1 GACVVPVDA
10 RLTAFEIATL
20 AAAAKPRLAIV
31 DDETPTEWQSSLTA
45 AGVTVV
51 ATTETGDEERHADR
65 IRLDDEALI
74 LFTSGSTGNP
84 KGVVH
89 PVRSLAARW
98 ILLQQRLGTR
108 DFERTLCLLPTH
120 FGHGLICNCLF
131 PWLSGQDL
139 CIAPPFRA
147 DLLAQLG
154 TLLDDRQIT
163 FLSSVPAMW
172 RLALRLARPPRL
184 RQLRR
189 VCCGS
194 AP

>member
-1 GACVVPVDA
+1 MAAWKNGSAMFLGFRLGDIIEVLSGRRWRPAEFWREV

-31 DDETPTEWQSSLTA
+31 DDETPTELQSSLAA

-89 PVRSLAARW
+89 THRSLAARW
-98 ILLQQRLGTR
+98 ISLQQRLG
-108 DFERTLCLLPTH
+108 
-120 FGHGLICNCLF
+120 
-131 PWLSGQDL
+131 
-139 CIAPPFRA
+139 
-147 DLLAQLG
+147 
-154 TLLDDRQIT
+154 
-163 FLSSVPAMW
+163 
-172 RLALRLARPPRL
+172 
-184 RQLRR
+184 
-189 VCCGS
+189 
-194 AP
+194 